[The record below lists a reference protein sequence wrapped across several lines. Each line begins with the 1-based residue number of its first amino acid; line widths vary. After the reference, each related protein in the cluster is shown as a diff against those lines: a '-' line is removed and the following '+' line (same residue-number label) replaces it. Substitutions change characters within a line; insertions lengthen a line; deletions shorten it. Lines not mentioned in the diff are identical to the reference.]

1 MYNSEHEWLENI
13 FINKTSLK
21 NELKRRSIT
30 FCDVSMLS
38 KFLLMFITLLSYGS
52 GQWLL
57 YTYTA
62 YTSSFSLKDVTTNM
76 SQMAWNGFEMK
87 LCKQKHNDPI

>member
-13 FINKTSLK
+13 FLNKTSLK

-57 YTYTA
+57 Y
-62 YTSSFSLKDVTTNM
+62 SLY
-76 SQMAWNGFEMK
+76 
-87 LCKQKHNDPI
+87 

>member
-13 FINKTSLK
+13 FLNKTSLK

-52 GQWLL
+52 GQ
-57 YTYTA
+57 
-62 YTSSFSLKDVTTNM
+62 
-76 SQMAWNGFEMK
+76 
-87 LCKQKHNDPI
+87 